1 MCQKE
6 ALWHKMA
13 YRESDP
19 GNEIFGGKTM
29 AIFSNQATLTYNGS
43 STNSNIAYGE
53 ILDVLVATKT
63 AVEGSYTPGQL
74 VTYVVTL
81 RNTGTGTLTGLTV
94 TDDLGG
100 YLFNGTT
107 VYPLTY
113 EAGSAAMFVN
123 GVPQAAPAVA
133 PGPPLVFTGISV
145 PAGGDVVLVYQARV
159 NAYANPAAGST
170 INNTVTVTGD
180 GLSAPITATE
190 TVTADAAPD
199 LTISKSITPTQV
211 VDNDR
216 VTYTFVIQNSGNEP
230 VVATDNAAITDTFDP
245 ILTALT
251 VTFNGTAWTEGVQYN
266 YDEATGLFTTV
277 PGQILVPA
285 ATYTQDPV
293 TGVYSTNPG
302 LATLVVTGTI

>member
-1 MCQKE
+1 
-6 ALWHKMA
+6 
-13 YRESDP
+13 
-19 GNEIFGGKTM
+19 M

-63 AVEGSYTPGQL
+63 AIEGSYTPGQL
-74 VTYVVTL
+74 VTYAVTL
-81 RNTGTGTLTGLTV
+81 RNTGTSALTGLTV

-100 YLFNGTT
+100 YLFNAAT

-113 EAGSAAMFVN
+113 EAGSATQFTN
-123 GVPQAAPAVA
+123 GVPQAAPAVTA
-133 PGPPLVFTGISV
+133 GPPLVFTGISV

-159 NAYANPAAGST
+159 NEYADPAAEST
-170 INNTVTVTGD
+170 ITNTVTVTGD

-190 TVTADAAPD
+190 TVTATAAPI
-199 LTISKSITPTQV
+199 LSISKSITPAQV

-251 VTFNGTAWTEGVQYN
+251 VTFEGSAWTQGVQYN
-266 YDEATGLFTTV
+266 YNETTGLFTTV

-285 ATYTQDPV
+285 ATYTQDPA
-293 TGVYSTNPG
+293 TGAYTATPG
-302 LATLVVTGTI
+302 IATLVVTGTI